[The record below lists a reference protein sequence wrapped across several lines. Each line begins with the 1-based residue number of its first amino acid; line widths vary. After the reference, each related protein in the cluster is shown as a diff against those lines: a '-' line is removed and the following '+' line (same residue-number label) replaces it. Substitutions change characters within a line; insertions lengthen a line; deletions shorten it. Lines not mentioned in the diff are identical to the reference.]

1 MDIDAGTYLFILVI
15 ILVSFFLKQLWLSLI
30 FLVLLVLMLVSGGK
44 KSAKA
49 APSGGGGG
57 GVKVRPIIIKRKYE
71 GPPTYPEKMTIKY
84 TADTPKDWYE
94 YGTEPVGKALGSG
107 LRWLRNLFVK

>member
-1 MDIDAGTYLFILVI
+1 MEIDAATYLFILVI
-15 ILVSFFLKQLWLSLI
+15 ILAGFFLKQLWVSLI
-30 FLVLLVLMLVSGGK
+30 FFVVLILMFVRGGK
-44 KSAKA
+44 KNSKA
-49 APSGGGGG
+49 APKGGGS

-84 TADTPKDWYE
+84 TADLPSDWYE

-107 LRWLRNLFVK
+107 LRWLKSLFK